1 MADCCVRA
9 GNLEWHG
16 LTVISVV
23 NALMMT
29 VMIMNES
36 FLLPMMIMMIV
47 MGVMNHHWWWWW
59 WWAIEKALTQVQSLT
74 LPPKTI
80 PNTTTTCRYCFFTSS
95 LLKCYTWNHNV
106 FHCHQFINPSFEG
119 FKTFGRNWAADVWF
133 GRASHNTNGFSH
145 TRSHT
150 CHLHIAQFKP
160 GSLCNAHDW

>member
-47 MGVMNHHWWWWW
+47 MGVMNHH
-59 WWAIEKALTQVQSLT
+59 
-74 LPPKTI
+74 
-80 PNTTTTCRYCFFTSS
+80 
-95 LLKCYTWNHNV
+95 
-106 FHCHQFINPSFEG
+106 
-119 FKTFGRNWAADVWF
+119 
-133 GRASHNTNGFSH
+133 
-145 TRSHT
+145 
-150 CHLHIAQFKP
+150 
-160 GSLCNAHDW
+160 